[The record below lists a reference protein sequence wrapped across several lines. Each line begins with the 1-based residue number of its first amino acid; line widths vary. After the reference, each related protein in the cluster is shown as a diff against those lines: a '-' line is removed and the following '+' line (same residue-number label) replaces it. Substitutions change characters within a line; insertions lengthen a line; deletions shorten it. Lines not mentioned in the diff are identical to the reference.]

1 MNSANL
7 IITRENSRVL
17 VTNQQGIT
25 LILENEELLSKT
37 NEEITAYCSRLT
49 SFNSVRMGGVRD
61 GK

>member
-49 SFNSVRMGGVRD
+49 SFNSVRRGGVHD